1 MKMANL
7 RLAQMSSATL
17 QTEERRLLAARSSAA
32 RAMKAQVCGRL
43 NEKLSRLRE
52 EIARRRKRGE
62 CWP

>member
-1 MKMANL
+1 
-7 RLAQMSSATL
+7 
-17 QTEERRLLAARSSAA
+17 LLAARSSAA